1 MTDFFSFAESADGLL
16 GHGAGL
22 RPAGASPPSGRSQDS
37 AGNAH
42 ARRQVKALPAL
53 PGFRAPGQSDHR
65 GGSTI
70 FSRFQPP
77 PGCWTSI
84 TTLQP
89 SSLAVIVASRVA
101 VPMAMARLV
110 STPSGLSVAVS
121 FRLSKRPSARRWMR
135 ITRVGAERDLGLD
148 LAIRSQHVRPASV
161 PAPWWNYQEST
172 T

>member
-1 MTDFFSFAESADGLL
+1 MTGCFSFAGSADDLL

-22 RPAGASPPSGRSQDS
+22 RPAVACPPSGRTQGS

-42 ARRQVKALPAL
+42 ARRQVKALPAHR
-53 PGFRAPGQSDHR
+53 GFRAPCQQDHR
-65 GGSTI
+65 GGSTTR
-70 FSRFQPP
+70 SCFQPP

-148 LAIRSQHVRPASV
+148 LVIRSQHVRPASV
-161 PAPWWNYQEST
+161 PVFWRNHEESLK
-172 T
+172 